1 MFVMH
6 CKVDGSELLRYEK
19 KRRGKKK
26 KMQDCAGR
34 LVPAEHDEDDG
45 TEMELFNPVKCTEC
59 GTVLAVYD
67 SDEVYHF
74 FNILASQA

>member
-6 CKVDGSELLRYEK
+6 CKVDRSELLRYEK
-19 KRRGKKK
+19 KRKGRKKK
-26 KMQDCAGR
+26 SQECPGK
-34 LVPAEHDEDDG
+34 LVPADSNDDQ
-45 TEMELFNPVKCTEC
+45 EIELFNPVKCTEC

-67 SDEVYHF
+67 SEEVYHF